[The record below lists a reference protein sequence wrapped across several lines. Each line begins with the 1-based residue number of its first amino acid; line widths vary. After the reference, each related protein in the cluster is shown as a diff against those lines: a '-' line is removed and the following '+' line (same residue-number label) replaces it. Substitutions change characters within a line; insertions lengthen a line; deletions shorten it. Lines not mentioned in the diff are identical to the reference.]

1 MTTTDLASSKIVGW
15 IISLKINPG
24 READFKAHSAK
35 LVEST
40 RQETGALNYE
50 WSISEDGT
58 GLIYERY
65 ADSDAARTHSQRNA
79 ELVKQLWTLASLQNI
94 TLYGSPDEEVQTR
107 MAARG
112 AVYLKPLGGFARS

>member
-1 MTTTDLASSKIVGW
+1 MPTTDLVSSQVVGW

-40 RQETGALNYE
+40 RQELGALNYE
-50 WSISEDGT
+50 WSLNDEGL

-79 ELVKQLWTLASLQNI
+79 ELVKQLWTMATTQSL

-107 MAARG
+107 MGARG
-112 AVYLKPLGGFARS
+112 AVYLKPLGGFGRS